1 MVRGVL
7 NLTPYRRVLAVPG
20 LRGLLLVSVLAR
32 VPMAAT
38 AVALTLHVVTD
49 LGRGYA
55 QAGLV
60 GTAMTVGT
68 ALGSPVL
75 GRVVDRRGLRPVLA
89 VTTVTTALFW
99 TVAPILPYPLL
110 LVTAFAGGLLILPV
124 YSVVRQSIAALVPED
139 QRRQAYAM
147 DSMSVELAFMCGPA
161 LAVLI
166 STSVSPRV
174 TLLGIGAG
182 MALAG
187 VALIVLDPPT
197 RVPTDPRTPGVRVPR
212 RSWLTLRLIA
222 ILLGASAATLVLSG
236 ADVSVVAV
244 LRAHGEVGWSAA
256 VLGLWSVYSLAGG
269 FAYGGLSRP
278 LPPLA
283 LTVVLGLLTAPVG
296 LGGGRWWL
304 LALALLPAGALCAPT
319 LAATADAVSRLV
331 PGSVR
336 GEAMGLHGSA
346 LTVGLSLGSPLAGT
360 VIDATVPAGGFAA
373 AGLLGALAAALVLPL
388 ELRRRRRDRAAS
400 DPVVLAEANAGG

>member
-1 MVRGVL
+1 L
-7 NLTPYRRVLAVPG
+7 NLAPYRRVLAVPG
-20 LRGLLLVSVLAR
+20 LRGLLLVSILAR
-32 VPMAAT
+32 VPVAAT

-49 LGRGYA
+49 LGRGYG

-60 GTAMTVGT
+60 STAMTVGT

-75 GRVVDRRGLRPVLA
+75 GRLIDRRGLRPVLA
-89 VTTVTTALFW
+89 LTTVTTTLFW
-99 TVAPILPYPLL
+99 AVAPVLPYPLL
-110 LVTAFAGGLLILPV
+110 LVAAFVAGLLILPV
-124 YSVVRQSIAALVPED
+124 YSVARQSIAALVPAD

-147 DSMSVELAFMCGPA
+147 DSMSVELAFMSGPA
-161 LAVLI
+161 LAVLV
-166 STSVSPRV
+166 STSVSARV

-187 VALIVLDPPT
+187 VALFVLDPPT
-197 RVPTDPRTPGVRVPR
+197 RVPTDPAPGQSRVPR
-212 RSWLTLRLIA
+212 RSWLTPRLIA
-222 ILLGASAATLVLSG
+222 VLLAGAAATLVLSG
-236 ADVSVVAV
+236 SDVSVVAV

-256 VLGLWSVYSLAGG
+256 VLGLWSGYSLVGG

-283 LTVVLGLLTAPVG
+283 LTVVLGLLTVPVG

-304 LALALLPAGALCAPT
+304 LALALVPAGALCAPT

-331 PGSVR
+331 PASVR

-373 AGLLGALAAALVLPL
+373 AGLLGALVAALALPI
-388 ELRRRRRDRAAS
+388 ELRRRRRDRPGAE
-400 DPVVLAEANAGG
+400 PVALAEANVNG